1 MATENEAA
9 RPAYTEVWGDTVV
22 ITELLAASVI
32 CIAATMIF
40 YFIGNSIFLGREG
53 METGLAKGYSLL
65 IGILGCILSAIVC
78 AKLFKPKRVVEER
91 LEQEDIL
98 HVLEAAG
105 ITPEE
110 EAEALAVTDPQI
122 IREMEELELY
132 SLLAMIPEGS
142 PNYKPEYK
150 IKSEGK

>member
-1 MATENEAA
+1 MATEHKAA

-78 AKLFKPKRVVEER
+78 AKLYKPKRVVEER

-110 EAEALAVTDPQI
+110 EAEALAVADPQI

-150 IKSEGK
+150 QKSEGI